1 MPLTNIM
8 GKPLKHYAIDKNT
21 NERYIILAL
30 ENETDK
36 NTCSVI
42 EMDKI
47 DSDLR
52 SELTETINSDEMQRE
67 IDTWKLLDVKF
78 FMNYPKQTMLAVL
91 KALHVIKVLSTEDV
105 MVILPGDAQKSAKE
119 VMEDIRMYRKKV
131 NDSKL
136 GIVTSNDVNTISNRE
151 LEEINNKINSHS
163 TGIKL
168 LSDEVS
174 TIKVRVEELNNKLNQ
189 IVSLKKSS
197 KK

>member
-105 MVILPGDAQKSAKE
+105 MVILPGDSQKSAKE

-151 LEEINNKINSHS
+151 LEEINNKINSNS
-163 TGIKL
+163 NDIKIL
-168 LSDEVS
+168 FDELSN
-174 TIKVRVEELNNKLNQ
+174 IKVRVEELNSKFNQ
-189 IVSLKKSS
+189 ITSLKKSS